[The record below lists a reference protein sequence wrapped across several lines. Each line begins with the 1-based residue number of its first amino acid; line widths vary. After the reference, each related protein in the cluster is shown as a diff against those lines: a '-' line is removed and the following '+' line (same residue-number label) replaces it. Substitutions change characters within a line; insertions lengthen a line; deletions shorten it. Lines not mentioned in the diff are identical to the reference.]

1 MNMQEKT
8 YNFFQILG
16 FYKRKGRFALLS
28 GLTQKVAKRSRL
40 TLQRLQIRIAPLKF
54 RKLAA
59 LKQPKFLHAPLISE
73 TRCAQTAE
81 ISSRSARNLLNAS
94 YVRPIH
100 HTYI

>member
-8 YNFFQILG
+8 HNFFQILG

-59 LKQPKFLHAPLISE
+59 LKQPKFLHAPLGICLTPLTLGQSFP
-73 TRCAQTAE
+73 
-81 ISSRSARNLLNAS
+81 
-94 YVRPIH
+94 Y
-100 HTYI
+100 YI